1 MKTNLI
7 LAAIA
12 AAAALCACNTCP
24 QGSYSVP
31 EPSDVVMYQ
40 VNPRVFA
47 SGNSFK
53 AVDAHLDSIKALGTN
68 VVWFMPVC
76 EIGRDAKAKSS
87 PYCVRDY
94 CDINPEYG
102 TIADFKHSIDECHK
116 RGMCVIMD
124 WVANHSSWDNA
135 WLAEHPEWYTHNEN
149 GEIIHPAGTNW
160 EDVADF
166 NYDNPEMRLA
176 MIEAMKFWVNECGLD
191 GFRCDAADF
200 VPFDFW
206 KQCLDSLRAIPDR
219 KLLMLAE
226 GARKDHFDAGFE
238 MNYAWSYMSTLRK
251 VFGQFGP
258 STGISENGRRR
269 GPVPASALFDADA
282 EEYEG
287 IPEGCVKLRF
297 TTNHDETDK
306 MSPIR
311 EFHGERGS
319 MAAFVATVFIHGGAL
334 VYGSQEVGYPGRI
347 NFFHYVPIDWQANP
361 WLVEEYTKL
370 LSIYKQHPAIRKGS
384 ITPFRHEH
392 VLAFQKDCGS
402 DCVLVLSNLFQEY
415 TVIDTPE
422 GWAGRKCTNLMTG
435 QSVTLGAKLALDPY
449 QYLILQ

>member
-1 MKTNLI
+1 MKRIIVI
-7 LAAIA
+7 LAAVA
-12 AAAALCACNTCP
+12 TMFCSCAKKESGYC
-24 QGSYSVP
+24 VP

-47 SGNSFK
+47 AHDSFK
-53 AVDAHLDSIKALGTN
+53 AVNSHLDSIKALGTN

-76 EIGRDAKAKSS
+76 EIGRDEKSKSS

-94 CDINPEYG
+94 KDINPEYG
-102 TIADFKHSIDECHK
+102 TIEDFRNSIAECHK

-124 WVANHSSWDNA
+124 WVANHSSWDNK
-135 WLAEHPEWYTHNEN
+135 WIAEHPEWYTQDEN
-149 GEIIHPAGTNW
+149 GDIIHPEGTNW

-166 NYDNPEMRLA
+166 NFDNQEMRLA
-176 MIEAMKFWVNECGLD
+176 MIDAMKFWVTEVGLD

-206 KQCLDSLRAIPDR
+206 KQCLDTLRAIPDR

-238 MNYAWSYMSTLRK
+238 MNYAWGYMATLRK
-251 VFGQFGP
+251 VFGQRGP
-258 STGISENGRRR
+258 STGVTENGRFR
-269 GPVPASALFDADA
+269 GPVPASALFEADA

-319 MAAFVATVFIHGGAL
+319 MAAFVATISIHGGAL
-334 VYGSQEVGYPGRI
+334 IYGSQEVGYPGRI
-347 NFFHYVPIDWQANP
+347 NFFQYVPIDWQANP
-361 WLVEEYTKL
+361 DLNSEYTKL
-370 LSIYKQHPAIRKGS
+370 LSIYKSHPAIRKGS
-384 ITPFRHEH
+384 IKPFPDEH
-392 VLAFQKDCGS
+392 VLAFEKEYEN
-402 DCVLVLSNLFQEY
+402 DCVLVLSNLFQEF
-415 TVIDTPE
+415 TEIETPE
-422 GWAGRKCTNLMTG
+422 GWAGRKCTDLVSGKT
-435 QSVTLGAKLALDPY
+435 VTLGGKIALDPY
-449 QYLILQ
+449 EYLILQ